1 MSFKAVRGET
11 GAITDFEWTLAN
23 PAAVRSSGRPLSE
36 LLGHRLS
43 EHYPESWPLGLFD
56 RYARVV
62 ETGEPATHEQH
73 FQRDGLP
80 RWSMVSMVKLGDG
93 LTVNYVDVTESRQAY
108 LALRHTEQLANKIFE
123 HSPVGL
129 HIFDPDGT
137 SRRFNEAQRRLFG
150 MPGLDYGIGVYN
162 MLTDKLANDLGV
174 ADCFRQVLAG
184 QVVEHKD
191 HVVELGH
198 PENVWDIKHHRIVIN
213 ETFFPIHDEQGDVAA
228 VVIMAWDNTAWAE
241 ADRALRESEEL
252 YRKLAQSLHESEN
265 RLRQILEAMP
275 VGVTVTSRAGKLLSV
290 NLLARQLLYRGGTIL
305 PIVRAGTYE
314 AYPVALLPTARALLG
329 EISQTED
336 VEVLTPEGPVPLLLT
351 GSPVVDAA
359 GVPELAVTVFMDMTA
374 QRQLAAAQS
383 DFISTV
389 SHELRTPFTSIRGS
403 LALLVGGVAGP
414 LPEKI
419 RPLVEIAL
427 RNSERLLTLINDLLD
442 IQRLESGNME
452 LNLQELE
459 LTPLV
464 EQALEDNNAFASQ
477 LGVTFRL
484 LHGEAGLDVLVDPN
498 RLLQLMAN
506 LLSNAAK
513 FSPQQGTVE
522 IGVERHAGWARVS
535 VHDHGR
541 GIPAEFRS
549 RIFSRFAQADSSNT
563 RERGGAG
570 LGLSIC
576 KALIE
581 RMGGFIFFTTL
592 IGEGTTFFFDL
603 PLVGPAGRATA
614 GG

>member
-1 MSFKAVRGET
+1 MVFKAVRGAE
-11 GAITDFEWTLAN
+11 GKIIDFEWLLVN
-23 PAAVRSSGRPLSE
+23 PAALRAAGRPLSE
-36 LLGHRLS
+36 FLGHRLS
-43 EHYPESWPLGLFD
+43 ELYPESWPLGLFD
-56 RYARVV
+56 RYAHVV
-62 ETGEPATHEQH
+62 EMGEPQVVEQH
-73 FQRDGLP
+73 FERDGLP
-80 RWSMVSMVKLGDG
+80 HWSMVSMVKLGDG
-93 LTVNYVDVTESRQAY
+93 LTVNYNDVTESRQAN
-108 LALRHTEQLANKIFE
+108 LALRHTEQLTNKIFE

-150 MPGLDYGIGVYN
+150 MPSLDYGIGLYN
-162 MLTDKLANDLGV
+162 MLADKLTNDLGV

-184 QVVEHKD
+184 QVIEHENQM
-191 HVVELGH
+191 VELGH

-213 ETFFPIHDEQGDVAA
+213 EIFFPLHDEKGNVDA
-228 VVIMAWDNTAWAE
+228 VVIMTWDNTARAVAE
-241 ADRALRESEEL
+241 RALRASES
-252 YRKLAQSLHESEN
+252 

-275 VGVTVTSRAGKLLSV
+275 VGVIVTSREGEPLSV
-290 NLLARQLLYRGGTIL
+290 NLLARQLLYRGGAAL
-305 PIVRAGTYE
+305 PLVRAGTYE
-314 AYPVALLPTARALLG
+314 AYPAALLPTARALQG
-329 EISQTED
+329 EVSQIED
-336 VEVLTPEGPVPLLLT
+336 VEVLTPQGPVPLLIS
-351 GSPVVDAA
+351 GSPVVDPA

-374 QRQLAAAQS
+374 QKQLAAAQS

-414 LPEKI
+414 LPEKV

-484 LHGEAGLDVLVDPN
+484 LHGEAGLHVLVDPN

-513 FSPQQGTVE
+513 FSPLEGTVD
-522 IGVERHAGWARVS
+522 IGVERHSGWARVS
-535 VHDHGR
+535 VCDHGK

-549 RIFSRFAQADSSNT
+549 RIFSRFAQADSSST
-563 RERGGAG
+563 RQKGGTG

-581 RMGGFIFFTTL
+581 RMGGFISFTTL

-603 PLVGPAGRATA
+603 PLIGRTA
-614 GG
+614 GS